1 MECRILMTAA
11 EMNLFSLLKVT
22 PLTAEEIAA
31 KTGSNLRALTMV
43 LDALVAMEL
52 LVKEAAGAY
61 RCSNPDAL
69 SDDSPGSVLPMVRHM
84 ASLWHRWSCLTDMV
98 KNVEGAKKEFEFFEK
113 PEEMRAFIGAMHVVS
128 GPLARKTAAVAK
140 AEASRSLLDVGGGS
154 GSYTIAFLKAVP
166 EMKATVFD
174 LPEVIE
180 MARARLQEEGLLD
193 RTTLVAGDFHED
205 ELPSGADLALI
216 SAIIHSNSPEQN
228 LELYRKVFRALAP
241 GGRILIRDHIME
253 PDRARPRGGAIFAIN
268 MLVGTDGGGTYTY
281 KEVEND
287 LTAAGFTKVR
297 LIQQGEQMDGLIE
310 AFKP

>member
-1 MECRILMTAA
+1 V
-11 EMNLFSLLKVT
+11 NT
-22 PLTAEEIAA
+22 P
-31 KTGSNLRALTMV
+31 
-43 LDALVAMEL
+43 
-52 LVKEAAGAY
+52 
-61 RCSNPDAL
+61 
-69 SDDSPGSVLPMVRHM
+69 PG
-84 ASLWHRWSCLTDMV
+84 
-98 KNVEGAKKEFEFFEK
+98 
-113 PEEMRAFIGAMHVVS
+113 IG
-128 GPLARKTAAVAK
+128 
-140 AEASRSLLDVGGGS
+140 
-154 GSYTIAFLKAVP
+154 
-166 EMKATVFD
+166 
-174 LPEVIE
+174 
-180 MARARLQEEGLLD
+180 Q
-193 RTTLVAGDFHED
+193 
-205 ELPSGADLALI
+205 SGADLALI